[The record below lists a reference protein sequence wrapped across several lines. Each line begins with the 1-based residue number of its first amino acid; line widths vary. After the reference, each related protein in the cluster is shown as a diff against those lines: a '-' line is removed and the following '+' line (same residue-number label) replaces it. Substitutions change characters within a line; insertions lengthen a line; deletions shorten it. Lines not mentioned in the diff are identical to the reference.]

1 MTRFERIYELDGQSV
16 RVVVESDGVL
26 LRVSVGERRFAVQGK
41 LGEGGRLDLEIDGR
55 RIQYHALVERE
66 RVALALAGR
75 RFDVRRPDPRRQIR
89 RGENAGGAGRLLA
102 SMPGRVIAVNGGP
115 GDPVKA
121 GDTIVLLEAM
131 KMELRLTAPFDGVI
145 ARLGC
150 AAGQVVE
157 RGQLLAEVTA

>member
-1 MTRFERIYELDGQSV
+1 MTRRERTYELAGRSA
-16 RVVVESDGVL
+16 RVVVETDGDL
-26 LRVSVGERRFAVQGK
+26 LLVSTGDRRFVVRAK
-41 LGEGGRLDLEIDGR
+41 PGESGRLDLEIDGR
-55 RIQYHALVERE
+55 RMQCHTLVDRE
-66 RVALALAGR
+66 RVALAIAGAL
-75 RFDVRRPDPRRQIR
+75 FDMRRPDPRRQAHS
-89 RGENAGGAGRLLA
+89 AGAAPDAGRLLA

-115 GDPVKA
+115 GDAVKA

-131 KMELRLTAPFDGVI
+131 KMELRLVAPFDGVI